1 MRSYSDS
8 IKIMKIKITLFA
20 LLICCEISFAQEKQ
34 KDSIKANELSEV
46 KVVTG
51 TRTERVL
58 SSLPLPMTII
68 TSEAIAKTGV
78 TRLNEILNEQTGIIL
93 IPDESGFEGIQ
104 MQGLD
109 AAYTM
114 ILIDG
119 VPLVGRSSGVLDLS
133 RVSVGN
139 IERIEIVK
147 GASSALY
154 GSEAMGGVINVIT
167 KRSKKDMFTGSFSY
181 RYATFNTNDVNAN
194 ILWKKKKFAVNL
206 FGDFYSSDGYDLDKS
221 TPLKNVEKFYNYT
234 IQPKL
239 YYDFS
244 ENLKL
249 MVSNRFYNQSM
260 NNVATIESA
269 NYTGDAKENEWNSQ
283 IKLEHRWN
291 SKFYAEYEFYAT
303 NYKNDSF
310 LNDEN
315 NVLFESTYYN
325 QWLFRPEVRTTWSI
339 KNNKLTTGVG
349 LNYETLDRTYFDKN
363 VNFNSQYI
371 FVQYDFNPTKKWN
384 FLAGFRCDNHSEY
397 ASQFSPKLAVNYKF
411 NDNFSLKSSVG
422 YGYKAPDF
430 RQLFFDFTNPSVGYT
445 VLGYNVA
452 EDRLNQFEEQGQ
464 ILYRIQGISFD
475 APLEAESSINFNFG
489 TFYKKNKLKIEVNA
503 FYNLIQ
509 NLIDTRVVAQKTNG
523 QNVFSYFNIS
533 KIFTY
538 GFEFNSTYDFTKEFS
553 VSLGYQ
559 YLTAKDRSVLDN
571 FEDYQYVRN
580 SQLQTIQISKS
591 DYFGLYNRSKHT
603 ANVKFA
609 YTIPKIKTDINLRV
623 FYRSKYGLFD
633 TNGNQ
638 ILDKYDTFVDDY
650 FIANLSITKNI
661 ADKLLLQAGA
671 NNLFDFTNPDLIT
684 NLSGR
689 QIFAR
694 LQYNF

>member
-1 MRSYSDS
+1 
-8 IKIMKIKITLFA
+8 MKVKITLFT
-20 LLICCEISFAQEKQ
+20 LFVCCQISVAQEKQ
-34 KDSIKANELSEV
+34 KDSVFVNELSEV
-46 KVVTG
+46 MVTTG

-68 TSEAIAKTGV
+68 TSEQIVKSGV
-78 TRLNEILNEQTGIIL
+78 TRLNEILSEQTGIIL

-119 VPLVGRSSGVLDLS
+119 VPLVGRTSGVLDLS

-139 IERIEIVK
+139 IGRIEIVK

-167 KRSKKDMFTGSFSY
+167 KRPVKDLFSGSLSY
-181 RYATFNTNDVNAN
+181 RYATFNTSDANAN
-194 ILWKKKKFAVNL
+194 LLWKKKKFAANL
-206 FGDFYSSDGYDLDKS
+206 FANYYATDGYDLDKS
-221 TPLKNVEKFYNYT
+221 TSLKNVEGYYNTT

-249 MVSNRFYNQSM
+249 IVSNRFFNQKAD
-260 NNVATIESA
+260 NAAEIESKT
-269 NYTGDAKENEWNSQ
+269 YIGEAKENEWNSQ
-283 IKLEHRWN
+283 IKLEHKWN
-291 SKFYAEYEFYAT
+291 SKIYSEYELYTT

-315 NVLFESTYYN
+315 NALFEKTYYN
-325 QWLFRPEVRTTWSI
+325 QWLFRPEVRTTFSI
-339 KNNKLTTGVG
+339 KNDKLTAGVG
-349 LNYETLDRTYFDKN
+349 LNYETLDRTYFESN
-363 VNFNSQYI
+363 VNFNSQYV
-371 FVQYDFNPTKKWN
+371 FVQYDYNPSGKLN
-384 FLAGFRCDNHSEY
+384 ILAGFRYDNHSEY

-411 NDNFSLKSSVG
+411 NNNFSLKSSVG

-452 EDRLNQFEEQGQ
+452 EDRLNEFEERGQ
-464 ILYRIQGISFD
+464 LLSRTAGISFD
-475 APLEAESSINFNFG
+475 KPLEAESSINFNFG
-489 TFYKKNKLKIEVNA
+489 GFYKKNKLKIDVNA
-503 FYNLIQ
+503 FYNLID
-509 NLIDTRVVAQKTNG
+509 NLIDTQVVAQKNNG
-523 QNVFSYFNIS
+523 QNIFSYTNFD

-538 GFEFNSTYDFTKEFS
+538 GLEYNSAYSFTKEFV

-559 YLTAKDRSVLDN
+559 YLIAKDKSVLDN
-571 FEDYQYVRN
+571 FEEHQYIRN
-580 SQLQTIQISKS
+580 PQLQTVQINKS
-591 DYFGLYNRSKHT
+591 DYFGLYNRSRHT
-603 ANVKFA
+603 ANIKFA

-623 FYRSKYGLFD
+623 FYRSKYGMFD
-633 TNGNQ
+633 TNNNN
-638 ILDKYDTFVDDY
+638 ILDKYDKFVNDY
-650 FIANLSITKNI
+650 FLTNLSISKYI
-661 ADKLLLQAGA
+661 MDKLLLQAGA
-671 NNLFDFTNPDLIT
+671 NNLFDYTEPAQIP
-684 NLSGR
+684 NLAGR
-689 QIFAR
+689 QLFAR
-694 LQYNF
+694 IQYNF

>member
-1 MRSYSDS
+1 
-8 IKIMKIKITLFA
+8 MKIRITLFTIV
-20 LLICCEISFAQEKQ
+20 LFCQVSVSQEVQ
-34 KDSIKANELSEV
+34 KDSVETNELSEV
-46 KVVTG
+46 KVKTA

-68 TSEAIAKTGV
+68 TSEAIIKSGV

-167 KRSKKDMFTGSFSY
+167 KKPVKDMFSGSLSY
-181 RYATFNTNDVNAN
+181 RYATFNTNDANAN
-194 ILWKKKKFAVNL
+194 LLWKKKKFSANL
-206 FGDFYSSDGYDLDKS
+206 FANFYATDGYDLDKN
-221 TPLKNVEKFYNYT
+221 TPLKNVEPFYNFT
-234 IQPKL
+234 LQPKI

-244 ENLKL
+244 GHLKL
-249 MVSNRFYNQSM
+249 IVSNRFYDMKMDNKA
-260 NNVATIESA
+260 VIESE
-269 NYTGDAKENEWNSQ
+269 NYEGDATEKEWNSQ
-283 IKLEHRWN
+283 VKLEHKWN
-291 SKFYAEYEFYAT
+291 DKFYSEYELYAT

-310 LNDEN
+310 LNDQN
-315 NVLFESTYYN
+315 NVRYEDAYYN
-325 QWLFRPEVRTTWSI
+325 QWLFRPEIRTTLSL
-339 KNNKLTTGVG
+339 KNDKITGGIG
-349 LNYETLDRTYFDKN
+349 LNYETLDRTYFYKN
-363 VNFNSQYI
+363 VKFNSQYV
-371 FVQYDFNPTKKWN
+371 FLQYDWNPTEKWN
-384 FLAGFRCDNHSEY
+384 VLAGFRYDNHSEY
-397 ASQFSPKLAVNYKF
+397 ASQFSPKLAVNYKI

-452 EDRLNQFEEQGQ
+452 EARLNQLEEDGQ
-464 ILYRIQGISFD
+464 LLSRVAGVNFD
-475 APLEAESSINFNFG
+475 KPLEAESSINVNFG
-489 TFYKKNKLKIEVNA
+489 TFYKRNKLRMDINA
-503 FYNLIQ
+503 FYNSIS
-509 NLIDTRVVAQKTNG
+509 NLIDTQIVATKTNS
-523 QNVFSYFNIS
+523 QNIFSYSNFN

-538 GFEFNSTYDFTKEFS
+538 GIEYNSTYSFTKEFS
-553 VSLGYQ
+553 LSLGYQ
-559 YLTAKDRSVLDN
+559 YLISKNKDVVDN
-571 FEDYQYVRN
+571 FEDYQYIRN
-580 SQLQTIQISKS
+580 SELQTVQISKS

-603 ANVKFA
+603 ANIKFA

-623 FYRSKYGLFD
+623 FYRSKYGLYD
-633 TNGNQ
+633 TNGNK
-638 ILDKYDTFVDDY
+638 ILDKYDTFVKGY
-650 FIANLSITKNI
+650 ALTNLSVSKYIV
-661 ADKLLLQAGA
+661 DKIMLQAGA
-671 NNLFDFTNPDLIT
+671 NNLFDYTDPGQIP
-684 NLSGR
+684 NLAGR
-689 QIFAR
+689 QLFAR
-694 LQYNF
+694 IQYNF

>member
-1 MRSYSDS
+1 
-8 IKIMKIKITLFA
+8 MKIKITFFTLFVFSQI
-20 LLICCEISFAQEKQ
+20 LFAQEIQ
-34 KDSIKANELSEV
+34 KDSVSANELFEV
-46 KVVTG
+46 MVITG

-68 TSEAIAKTGV
+68 TSEQIVKSGV
-78 TRLNEILNEQTGIIL
+78 TRLNEILSEQTGIIL

-119 VPLVGRSSGVLDLS
+119 VPLVGRTSGVLDLS

-167 KRSKKDMFTGSFSY
+167 KKTIKDLFSGSLSY
-181 RYATFNTNDVNAN
+181 RYATFNTSDANAN
-194 ILWKKKKFAVNL
+194 LLWKKKKFAANL
-206 FGDFYSSDGYDLDKS
+206 FANYYSTDGYDLDKS
-221 TPLKNVEKFYNYT
+221 TSLKNVEGYHNIT
-234 IQPKL
+234 VQPKL

-244 ENLKL
+244 ESLKL
-249 MVSNRFYNQSM
+249 IVSNRFFNQKAD
-260 NNVATIESA
+260 NAAVIESKT
-269 NYTGDAKENEWNSQ
+269 YMGEAKENEWNSQ
-283 IKLEHRWN
+283 IKLEHKWN
-291 SKFYAEYEFYAT
+291 SKVYSEYELYTT

-315 NVLFESTYYN
+315 NQLFEKTYYD
-325 QWLFRPEVRTTWSI
+325 QWLFRPEVRTTFSI
-339 KNNKLTTGVG
+339 KNDKLTAGVG
-349 LNYETLDRTYFDKN
+349 LNYETLDRTYFESN
-363 VNFNSQYI
+363 VNFNSQYV
-371 FVQYDFNPTKKWN
+371 FVQYDYNPSGSLN
-384 FLAGFRCDNHSEY
+384 ILAGFRYDNHSEY

-411 NDNFSLKSSVG
+411 NNNFSLKSSVG

-452 EDRLNQFEEQGQ
+452 EDRLNEFEEQGQ
-464 ILYRIQGISFD
+464 LLSRTAGISFD
-475 APLEAESSINFNFG
+475 KPLEAESSINFNFG
-489 TFYKKNKLKIEVNA
+489 GFYKKNKLKIDVNA
-503 FYNLIQ
+503 FYNLID
-509 NLIDTRVVAQKTNG
+509 NLIDTQVVAQKNNG
-523 QNVFSYFNIS
+523 QNIFSYTNFD

-538 GFEFNSTYDFTKEFS
+538 GVEFNSTYSFTKEFV

-559 YLTAKDRSVLDN
+559 YLIAKDKSVLDN
-571 FEDYQYVRN
+571 FEEHQYIRN
-580 SQLQTIQISKS
+580 SQLQTVEISKS

-603 ANVKFA
+603 ANIKFS

-623 FYRSKYGLFD
+623 FYRSKYGMFD
-633 TNGNQ
+633 TNNNN
-638 ILDKYDTFVDDY
+638 ILDKYDKFVNDY
-650 FIANLSITKNI
+650 FLTNLSISKYVT
-661 ADKLLLQAGA
+661 DKLLLQAGA
-671 NNLFDFTNPDLIT
+671 NNLFDYTDPTQIA
-684 NLSGR
+684 NLAGR
-689 QIFAR
+689 QLFAR
-694 LQYNF
+694 IQYNF

>member
-1 MRSYSDS
+1 MNY
-8 IKIMKIKITLFA
+8 KITLFST
-20 LLICCEISFAQEKQ
+20 LLFCQISLSQEMK
-34 KDSIKANELSEV
+34 KDSIHANELLEV
-46 KVVTG
+46 MVITG

-58 SSLPLPMTII
+58 STLPLPMTII
-68 TSEAIAKTGV
+68 TSEEISKTGV
-78 TRLNEILNEQTGIIL
+78 TRLNEILSEQTGIIL

-167 KRSKKDMFTGSFSY
+167 KKPKKEMFSGTLSY
-181 RYATFNTNDVNAN
+181 RYAKFNTNDINAN
-194 ILWKKKKFAVNL
+194 VLWKKKRFSADL
-206 FGDFYSSDGYDLDKS
+206 FTNFYSSDGYDLDES
-221 TPLKNVEKFYNYT
+221 TPQKNVENFYNYT

-249 MVSNRFYNQSM
+249 TASNRFYNKKMDNTAIIDSE
-260 NNVATIESA
+260 I
-269 NYTGDAKENEWNSQ
+269 YKGDAKENEWNSQ
-283 IKLEHRWN
+283 IKLEHKWN
-291 SKFYAEYEFYAT
+291 SKFYSEYELYAT

-315 NVLFESTYYN
+315 NLLYDKTFYN
-325 QWLFRPEVRTTWSI
+325 QWLFRPEVRTTFAI
-339 KNNKLTTGVG
+339 NNNKLTAGIG
-349 LNYETLDRTYFDKN
+349 LNYETLDRTYFDEN
-363 VNFNSQYI
+363 VNFNSQYV
-371 FVQYDFNPTKKWN
+371 FVQYDYNPTQKWN
-384 FLAGFRCDNHSEY
+384 ILVGFRYDNHSEY
-397 ASQFSPKLAVNYKF
+397 ASQLSPKLAVNYKIS
-411 NDNFSLKSSVG
+411 NSFSLKGSIG

-430 RQLFFDFTNPSVGYT
+430 RQLYFDFTNPSVGYT

-452 EDRLNQFEEQGQ
+452 EDRLDQLDAEGQ
-464 ILYRIQGISFD
+464 ILKRVDGITFD
-475 APLEAESSINFNFG
+475 VPLEAESAVNLNFG
-489 TFYKKNKLKIEVNA
+489 TFYKRNKLKLDVNA
-503 FYNLIQ
+503 FYNSIS
-509 NLIDTRVVAQKTNG
+509 NLIDTRVVAQKINS
-523 QNVFSYFNIS
+523 QNVFSYFNVS
-533 KIFTY
+533 EVFTY
-538 GFEFNSTYDFTKEFS
+538 GVEFNSTYNFTNEFT

-559 YLTAKDRSVLDN
+559 YLTAKDKSVVDN
-571 FEDYQYVRN
+571 FEEYQYIRN
-580 SQLQTIQISKS
+580 SELQTVKIDKS

-603 ANVKFA
+603 ANIKFS
-609 YTIPKIKTDINLRV
+609 YTIPKIKANINLRV
-623 FYRSKYGLFD
+623 FYRSKYGMYD

-638 ILDKYDTFVDDY
+638 ILDKYDTFVNDY
-650 FIANLSITKNI
+650 FLTNLSASKYIS
-661 ADKLLLQAGA
+661 DKLLFQIGA
-671 NNLFDFTNPDLIT
+671 SNLFDYTDPSQIP

-689 QIFAR
+689 QLFAR
-694 LQYNF
+694 IQYNF

>member
-489 TFYKKNKLKIEVNA
+489 TFYKKNKLKIEVNV

>member
-1 MRSYSDS
+1 
-8 IKIMKIKITLFA
+8 MKINFTLFIIIA
-20 LLICCEISFAQEKQ
+20 FSINLWAQEKQ
-34 KDSIKANELSEV
+34 KDSIKGNELSEV
-46 KVVTG
+46 MVVTG

-68 TSEAIAKTGV
+68 TSEAIAKSGV

-93 IPDESGFEGIQ
+93 IPDQSGFEGIQ

-119 VPLVGRSSGVLDLS
+119 VPLVGRTSGVLDLS

-167 KRSKKDMFTGSFSY
+167 KKPKKDMFSGTLSY
-181 RYATFNTNDVNAN
+181 RYATFNTNDINTN
-194 ILWKKKKFAVNL
+194 ILWKKKKFSANL
-206 FGDFYSSDGYDLDKS
+206 FTNFYSSDGYDLDKT
-221 TPLKNVEKFYNYT
+221 TPLKNVERFYNST

-249 MVSNRFYNQSM
+249 IISNRFYNQKM
-260 NNVATIESA
+260 NNVSIIDNE
-269 NYTGDAKENEWNSQ
+269 NYKGDAKENEWNSQ
-283 IKLEHRWN
+283 IKLEHKWN
-291 SKFYAEYEFYAT
+291 SKLYSEYELYAT

-315 NVLFESTYYN
+315 NTLFEKTYYN
-325 QWLFRPEVRTTWSI
+325 QWLFRPEVRTTLSI
-339 KNNKLTTGVG
+339 NNDKLTAGIG
-349 LNYETLDRTYFDKN
+349 LNYETLDRTYFDNN
-363 VNFNSQYI
+363 VKFNSQYV
-371 FVQYDFNPTKKWN
+371 FVQYDYNPTEKWN
-384 FLAGFRCDNHSEY
+384 ILAGFRYDSHSEY
-397 ASQFSPKLAVNYKF
+397 ASQLSPKLAVNYKF
-411 NDNFSLKSSVG
+411 NTNFSLKGSVG

-430 RQLFFDFTNPSVGYT
+430 RQLFFDFTNPQVGYT

-452 EDRLNQFEEQGQ
+452 EERLNQFEEQGQ
-464 ILYRIQGISFD
+464 LLSRTAGISFD
-475 APLEAESSINFNFG
+475 KPLEAESAVNFNFG
-489 TFYKKNKLKIEVNA
+489 TFYKKNKLKLDINA
-503 FYNLIQ
+503 FYNSIT

-523 QNVFSYFNIS
+523 QNVFSYFNITEV
-533 KIFTY
+533 FTY
-538 GFEFNSTYDFTKEFS
+538 GAEFNSSYNFTKEFT

-559 YLTAKDRSVLDN
+559 YLIAKDKSVIDN

-580 SQLQTIQISKS
+580 SQLQTVKINKS
-591 DYFGLYNRSKHT
+591 DYFGLFNRSKHT
-603 ANVKFA
+603 ANIKFL
-609 YTIPKIKTDINLRV
+609 YTIPSIKTDINLRV
-623 FYRSKYGLFD
+623 FYRSKYGMFD

-638 ILDKYDTFVDDY
+638 VLDKYDTFVNDY
-650 FIANLSITKNI
+650 FITNLSASKYIN
-661 ADKLLLQAGA
+661 DKVIFQAGA
-671 NNLFDFTNPDLIT
+671 NNLLDFTDPGQIS
-684 NLSGR
+684 NLAGR
-689 QIFAR
+689 QLFAR
-694 LQYNF
+694 IQYNF

>member
-1 MRSYSDS
+1 
-8 IKIMKIKITLFA
+8 MKINFTLFIIIA
-20 LLICCEISFAQEKQ
+20 FSINLWAQEKQ
-34 KDSIKANELSEV
+34 KDSIKENELSEV
-46 KVVTG
+46 MVVTG

-68 TSEAIAKTGV
+68 TSEAIAKSGV

-93 IPDESGFEGIQ
+93 IPDQSGFEGIQ

-154 GSEAMGGVINVIT
+154 GSEAMGGVINVII
-167 KRSKKDMFTGSFSY
+167 KKPKKDMFSGSLSY
-181 RYATFNTNDVNAN
+181 RYATFNTNDINTN
-194 ILWKKKKFAVNL
+194 ILWKKKKFSANL
-206 FGDFYSSDGYDLDKS
+206 FTNFYSSDGYDLDKT
-221 TPLKNVEKFYNYT
+221 TPLKNVERFYNST

-249 MVSNRFYNQSM
+249 IISNRFYNQKM
-260 NNVATIESA
+260 NNVSIIDNE
-269 NYTGDAKENEWNSQ
+269 NYKGDAKEKEWNSQ
-283 IKLEHRWN
+283 IKLEHKWN
-291 SKFYAEYEFYAT
+291 SKLYSEYELYAT

-315 NVLFESTYYN
+315 NTLFEKTYYN
-325 QWLFRPEVRTTWSI
+325 QWLFRPEVRTTLSI
-339 KNNKLTTGVG
+339 NNDKLTAGIG
-349 LNYETLDRTYFDKN
+349 LNYETLDRTYFDNN
-363 VNFNSQYI
+363 VKFNSQYV
-371 FVQYDFNPTKKWN
+371 FVQYDYNPTEKWN
-384 FLAGFRCDNHSEY
+384 ILAGFRYDNHSEY
-397 ASQFSPKLAVNYKF
+397 ASQLSPKLAVNYKF
-411 NDNFSLKSSVG
+411 NTNFSLKGSVG

-430 RQLFFDFTNPSVGYT
+430 RQLFFDFTNPQVGYT

-452 EDRLNQFEEQGQ
+452 EERLNQFEEQGQ
-464 ILYRIQGISFD
+464 LLSRTAGISFD
-475 APLEAESSINFNFG
+475 KPLEAESAVNFNFG
-489 TFYKKNKLKIEVNA
+489 TFYKKNKLKLDINA
-503 FYNLIQ
+503 FYNSIS

-533 KIFTY
+533 EVFTY
-538 GFEFNSTYDFTKEFS
+538 GAEFNSTYNFTKEFT

-559 YLTAKDRSVLDN
+559 YLIAKDKSVIDN

-580 SQLQTIQISKS
+580 SQLQTVKINKS
-591 DYFGLYNRSKHT
+591 DYFGLFNRSKHT
-603 ANVKFA
+603 ANIKFL
-609 YTIPKIKTDINLRV
+609 YTIPSIKTDINLRV
-623 FYRSKYGLFD
+623 FYRSKYGMFD

-638 ILDKYDTFVDDY
+638 VLDKYDTFVNDY
-650 FIANLSITKNI
+650 FITNLSASKYIN
-661 ADKLLLQAGA
+661 DKVIFQAGA
-671 NNLFDFTNPDLIT
+671 NNLLDFTDPGQIS
-684 NLSGR
+684 NLAGR
-689 QIFAR
+689 QLFAR
-694 LQYNF
+694 IQYNF